1 MLSLQEIYNSV
12 MSLFPG
18 NKFAKIQTTT
28 LEVLDSIE
36 EDIKEDF
43 LPSVELLLDNKPI
56 LKNMEKT
63 NFYRLVKDGLKCQSI
78 ESLLKDFEYYAN
90 DILKNIDKMENSI
103 KAILNNS
110 INAKTMTFKQ
120 YSMYRLVEDS
130 KINIMVMMKLLYLLI
145 RDEKNSVLP
154 QKQVLKTLKS
164 LPDLKVKVLNKPS
177 IKKALDEISNM
188 PSEGVFDGVN
198 SGAPEASVVAE
209 LNKPE
214 VNGFIGNPILYIR
227 KFIVDLEFKRLEVLK
242 NIRNAVELR
251 LLELK
256 TEAAGGEPDPKLQG
270 QIEYYED
277 KLASLDAAIEKAEAI
292 D

>member
-12 MSLFPG
+12 ISLFPG

-28 LEVLDSIE
+28 LEILESLE

-43 LPSVELLLDNKPI
+43 LPSVELLLDNKQI

-63 NFYRLVKDGLKCQSI
+63 NFYRLVKDGLKCSNL
-78 ESLLKDFEYYAN
+78 ETLLKDFEYYAN
-90 DILKNIDKMENSI
+90 DIVKNIDKIENSV
-103 KAILNNS
+103 KSILNNT

-120 YSMYRLVEDS
+120 YSIYRLVEDS
-130 KINIMVMMKLLYLLI
+130 KINVMVMMKLLYLLI

-164 LPDLKVKVLNKPS
+164 LPELKYKVLNKPS
-177 IKKALDEISNM
+177 VKKALEEIAAM
-188 PSEGVFDGVN
+188 ASEGVYDGVN
-198 SGAPEASVVAE
+198 SGAPEASVVSD

-214 VNGFIGNPILYIR
+214 VNGFIGNPILYVR
-227 KFIVDLEFKRLEVLK
+227 KFIVDLEFKKIEYLK

-277 KLASLDAAIEKAEAI
+277 KLAALDASIEKAEAI
-292 D
+292 N